1 MINKLF
7 LTASFLAFTAAAL
20 AQVTIKGRIT
30 DKSGNPLIGTSV
42 VVKGSIDGTS
52 ADTSGSYIL
61 KTRRKGL
68 QTIAA
73 SFIGYEPFEKTISL
87 STGTIELNIV
97 LKEKATAIQ
106 DVVITAGAFE
116 AGDKKKGVTLKPLDI
131 LTTASATGDI
141 YGAINTL
148 PGTATIADDGRL
160 FVRGGDAYESLTYID
175 GLRVKKPYSST
186 TPDLPSRGRYSP
198 QMFTGTTFS
207 SGGYSAQYGQAL
219 SSALILQ
226 TTGIAPKSQWG
237 LGIMSV
243 GLNGSETFANEN
255 SSISVEA
262 EYYNL
267 QPYFSVVKQQ
277 YRWNKYPETFG
288 TTLVARQ
295 KISKNGLLKLMTTFQ
310 TSHSNLDYPNF
321 DNQAQPMQIDLKN
334 SDLYTNLTYADSW
347 GKGWS
352 VKAGVALSY
361 DKNNLKP
368 GNTKVDETNTY
379 FQSKITLK
387 KELSSAFNVTGGVEF
402 APNHFS
408 QDYSVNNAAVSN
420 TQYTDGNTAAFM
432 EAEGMLFNKLAV
444 RGGIRSE
451 YSDLLD
457 DFKLAPRASLAW
469 LLAPCCQ
476 ISVASGIFYQTPED
490 QLLRFTH
497 NLKFEKATHYIANF
511 QMTKNDRIF
520 RTEVYYKEYSKLVR
534 FDGVKFYD
542 PTFYNNGGNGFAKG
556 IEIFWRDQKTVR
568 NLDYWVSYSYIDSKR
583 LYRNFTEKVTP
594 TFAPKHNVSV
604 VGKWWI
610 SKLSTQFGAT
620 FSYATGRPYDD
631 PSTPLFMDKLT
642 KDYMDV
648 SLNASYIFK
657 FLGKTSVLY
666 TQVGNLL
673 NRKNIYGYN
682 YYKNSAGTYQASEIT
697 ASAKQSYFFGVF
709 LNF

>member
-1 MINKLF
+1 MKTKLF
-7 LTASFLAFTAAAL
+7 LTATFLAFTAAAL

-30 DKSGNPLIGTSV
+30 DKSGSPLIGTSV
-42 VVKGSIDGTS
+42 IIKGSIDGTS
-52 ADTSGSYIL
+52 ADTSGRFQFR
-61 KTRRKGL
+61 TRRKGV
-68 QTIAA
+68 QTILA
-73 SFIGYEPFEKTISL
+73 SFIGYEPFEKTL
-87 STGTIELNIV
+87 TIKDTTINLNIV
-97 LKEKATAIQ
+97 LKEKSTAIK

-175 GLRVKKPYSST
+175 GMRVKKPYSST

-226 TTGIAPKSQWG
+226 TNGVAPKSQWG

-243 GLNGSETFANEN
+243 GVNGSETFANER

-262 EYYNL
+262 GYYNL
-267 QPYFSVVKQQ
+267 QPYLSVVKQQ
-277 YRWNKYPETFG
+277 YKWNKYPETINA
-288 TTLVARQ
+288 TMHART
-295 KISKNGLLKLMTTFQ
+295 KVGSDGLLKLMTTFQ
-310 TSHSNLDYPNF
+310 TSHYNLDFPDF
-321 DNQAQPMQIDLKN
+321 KNQAQPMQIDLKN
-334 SDLYTNLTYADSW
+334 SNLYTNLSYADSW

-352 VKAGVALSY
+352 IKSGIALSL
-361 DKNNLKP
+361 DKNNVKP
-368 GNTKVDETNTY
+368 GNTKAKETNTY

-387 KELSSAFNVTGGVEF
+387 KEFSSTFNVAGGVEL
-402 APNHFS
+402 APNQLM
-408 QDYSVNNAAVSN
+408 QDYSVNNEVISS
-420 TQYTDGNTAAFM
+420 TRYTDNNTAAFVEG
-432 EAEGMLFNKLAV
+432 EAMLFNKLAL
-444 RGGIRSE
+444 RGGLRSE
-451 YSDLLD
+451 YSNLLG
-457 DFKLAPRASLAW
+457 DFKIAPRASIAW

-476 ISVASGIFYQTPED
+476 ISMASGIFYQTPED

-497 NLKFEKATHYIANF
+497 DLKFEKAVHYIANF

-520 RTEVYYKEYSKLVR
+520 RAEVYYKKYSNLVR
-534 FDGVKFYD
+534 FDGAKFYD
-542 PTFYNNGGNGFAKG
+542 PTLYNNGGNGFAKG
-556 IEIFWRDQKTVR
+556 LEIFWRDQKTVH

-583 LYRNFTEKVTP
+583 LYRDFSAKVTP
-594 TFAPKHNVSV
+594 SFAPKHNISV

-620 FSYATGRPYDD
+620 LSYATGRPYDD

-648 SLNASYIFK
+648 SINASYIFK
-657 FLGKTSVLY
+657 IYGKTTVLY

-682 YYKNSAGTYQASEIT
+682 YYKNSTGTYQASEIT
-697 ASAKQSYFFGVF
+697 ASTKQSYFVGLFF
-709 LNF
+709 NF

>member
-1 MINKLF
+1 MKIKL
-7 LTASFLAFTAAAL
+7 LFTATFLGFTAIAL
-20 AQVTIKGRIT
+20 AQVTIKGKVT
-30 DKSGNPLIGTSV
+30 DKAGRPLIGTSV
-42 VVKGSIDGTS
+42 VIKGSIDGTS
-52 ADTSGSYIL
+52 ADTTGGYLL
-61 KTRRKGL
+61 KTRRKGM
-68 QTIAA
+68 QTILA
-73 SFIGYEPFEKTISL
+73 SFIGYEPFEKTINL
-87 STGTIELNIV
+87 DNKVIELNIV

-175 GLRVKKPYSST
+175 GMRVKKPYTAT

-226 TTGIAPKSQWG
+226 TNGVAPKSQWG
-237 LGIMSV
+237 LGFMSV
-243 GLNGSETFANEN
+243 GVNGSETFANER
-255 SSISVEA
+255 SSISVEV
-262 EYYNL
+262 EYYNMK
-267 QPYFSVVKQQ
+267 PYFSVVKQQ
-277 YRWNKYPETFG
+277 YKWNKYPDTFG
-288 TTLVARQ
+288 TTVVARQ
-295 KISKNGLLKLMTTFQ
+295 KTGKNGLLKLMTTFEAK
-310 TSHSNLDYPNF
+310 HSNLEYPDF
-321 DNQAQPMQIDLKN
+321 ENQAKPMDVDLKN
-334 SDLYTNLTYADSW
+334 YDLYNNLTYTDSW

-352 VKAGVALSY
+352 VKAGVALSV
-361 DKNNLKP
+361 DRNSMKP
-368 GNTKVDETNTY
+368 GYRSIDENNTY
-379 FQSKITLK
+379 LQSKITLK
-387 KELSSAFNVTGGVEF
+387 KEFSSAFNVTGGVEF
-402 APNHFS
+402 VPNHFS
-408 QDYSVNNAAVSN
+408 QDYSENSTAVSN
-420 TQYTDGNTAAFM
+420 THYTDGNTATFV
-432 EAEGMLFNKLAV
+432 EAEAMLFNKLAV
-444 RGGIRSE
+444 RGGLRSE
-451 YSDLLD
+451 YSDLLG

-497 NLKFEKATHYIANF
+497 DLKFEKATHYIANF

-520 RTEVYYKEYSKLVR
+520 RTEVYYKDYSNLVR

-542 PTFYNNGGNGFAKG
+542 PSLYNNGGDGFAKG
-556 IEIFWRDQKTVR
+556 LEIFWRDQKTVR

-583 LYRNFTEKVTP
+583 LYRDFAAKVTP

-604 VGKWWI
+604 VGKWWFE
-610 SKLSTQFGAT
+610 KLSTQFGT
-620 FSYATGRPYDD
+620 TLSYATGRPYDD
-631 PSTPLFMDKLT
+631 PSTPQFMDKLT

-648 SLNASYIFK
+648 SINASYIFK
-657 FLGKTSVLY
+657 FFGKTSVLY

>member
-243 GLNGSETFANEN
+243 GVNGSETFANER
-255 SSISVEA
+255 SSISVQVD
-262 EYYNL
+262 YYNL
-267 QPYFSVVKQQ
+267 KPYLSAVKQQ
-277 YRWNKYPETFG
+277 HKWNKYPETFG
-288 TTLVARQ
+288 TTVAGRQ
-295 KISKNGLLKLMTTFQ
+295 KIGNDGLLKLMATFQ
-310 TSHSNLDYPNF
+310 SSHFNLDYPDYN
-321 DNQAQPMQIDLKN
+321 NQARAMAIDLKN
-334 SDLYTNLTYADSW
+334 SNLYTNLTYSDSW

-352 VKAGVALSY
+352 IKTGVALSL
-361 DKNNLKP
+361 DKNNVKP
-368 GNTKVDETNTY
+368 GMSKVDETNTY
-379 FQSKITLK
+379 FQSKVSVK
-387 KELSSAFNVTGGVEF
+387 KEFSSIFNITGGAEL
-402 APNHFS
+402 APNRFRQS
-408 QDYSVNNAAVSN
+408 YSVNSSTVSN
-420 TQYTDGNTAAFM
+420 TSYTDNNTAAFVEG
-432 EAEGMLFNKLAV
+432 EAMLFNKLAV
-444 RGGIRSE
+444 RGGVRSE
-451 YSDLLD
+451 YSDLLG

-497 NLKFEKATHYIANF
+497 DLKFEKATHYIANF
-511 QMTKNDRIF
+511 QVTKNDRIF
-520 RTEVYYKEYSKLVR
+520 RTEVYYKEYDNMVR

-542 PTFYNNGGNGFAKG
+542 PTLYNNGGNGFAKG
-556 IEIFWRDQKTVR
+556 LEVFWRDQKTVR

-583 LYRNFTEKVTP
+583 LYRDFTEKVTP
-594 TFAPKHNVSV
+594 TFAPKHNVSA

-610 SKLSTQFGAT
+610 SKLSTQLGAT

-642 KDYMDV
+642 KEYMDV
-648 SLNASYIFK
+648 SINASYIFK
-657 FLGKTSVLY
+657 LFGKTSVLY
-666 TQVGNLL
+666 TQMGNLL
-673 NRKNIYGYN
+673 NRENIYGYN
-682 YYKNSAGTYQASEIT
+682 YYRDANGQYQAAKIT
-697 ASAKQSYFFGVF
+697 ASTKQSFFFGVF

>member
-334 SDLYTNLTYADSW
+334 SDLYTNLTYTDSW

-497 NLKFEKATHYIANF
+497 DLKFEKATHYIANF
-511 QMTKNDRIF
+511 QVTKNDRIF
-520 RTEVYYKEYSKLVR
+520 RTEVYYKEYDNMVR

-542 PTFYNNGGNGFAKG
+542 PTLYNNGGNGFAKG
-556 IEIFWRDQKTVR
+556 LEVFWRDQKTVR

-583 LYRNFTEKVTP
+583 LYRDFTEKVTP

-631 PSTPLFMDKLT
+631 PSTPQFMDKLT